1 MKIEQRPLKLT
12 ASVNFEPLNEEEED
26 KLIKASSLESL
37 KTLFPDIRQGNDDL
51 LKVSFNVAV
60 ANLVNSNGHGILGS
74 DADACMESFLH
85 KPFNIEHQSS
95 YIIGHA
101 TNFGFSTFGENK
113 IISKITPKY
122 SKELMPFN
130 MALGGVVYKR
140 ADTYY
145 ADLIKR
151 SSNKSDYWYN
161 SISAS
166 WEILFDEYIIALGSK
181 RLADAEIVK
190 DDTRVRELCAYLKDE
205 GGSGFMKDGTPV
217 YQIVVGNLLP
227 AGVGFTFTPAADVKG
242 LEVEDMSDANK
253 KTKSYS
259 SESEASQDNKYE
271 TENSVIVISSETR
284 EEIKA
289 QIKEEIIKEIS
300 QNEISTVST
309 KRRMKIKDIT
319 DITEDA
325 LKESTASDIRDFI
338 KDQLAVKSGELK
350 ALEDEKILEI
360 SSKEQEIK
368 AKEADLAEKAQ
379 KVTELESKVAEIEKT
394 LQEVSAAKE
403 KMEKQASFNER
414 METLDEKFEISD
426 EQRQVV
432 AKQIRDL
439 SDEDFQAWLGDFGK
453 LVSAKSSEKEAP
465 NTSKTLASA
474 SSKEEVPNSQDSEE
488 ENDFAKFKKA
498 FANVKVS
505 V

>member
-37 KTLFPDIRQGNDDL
+37 KTLFPDIKQGNDDL

-74 DADACMESFLH
+74 DADACMGNFLH

-101 TNFGFSTFGENK
+101 TNAGFSTFGENK

-122 SKELMPFN
+122 SRDLMPFN

-140 ADTYY
+140 ADAYY

-151 SSNKSDYWYN
+151 SSNKGDYWYN

-166 WEILFDEYIIALGSK
+166 WEILFDEYVIALGSK
-181 RLADAEIVK
+181 RLADAEIIRDDKQVK
-190 DDTRVRELCAYLKDE
+190 ELSAYLKDE
-205 GGSGFMKDGTPV
+205 QGSGFMKDGTPV
-217 YQIVVGNLLP
+217 YQIVTGSLLP

-242 LEVEDMSDANK
+242 LEVEDLSDSSK
-253 KTKSYS
+253 KTRSYS
-259 SESEASQDNKYE
+259 SEEQDL
-271 TENSVIVISSETR
+271 TENNVVYISSDER

-289 QIKEEIIKEIS
+289 QLKEEIIKEIS
-300 QNEISTVST
+300 QKENITVTT

-325 LKESTASDIRDFI
+325 LKEVTASEVRDFI
-338 KDQLAVKSGELK
+338 KEQLTVKSGELK
-350 ALEDEKILEI
+350 AFEDAKALEI

-368 AKEADLAEKAQ
+368 AKEADLEEKTK
-379 KVTELESKVAEIEKT
+379 KVTELESKVTEIEKT

-403 KMEKQASFNER
+403 SMEKQASFNER

-426 EQRQVV
+426 EQRQIV

-453 LVSAKSSEKEAP
+453 LVAAKASEKEVP
-465 NTSKTLASA
+465 NTSKALAKA
-474 SSKEEVPNSQDSEE
+474 SSQEDVPNSQEQESS
-488 ENDFAKFKKA
+488 ENDFAKYKNS
-498 FANVKVS
+498 FAKRTVS